1 MTTTTIDTGALRWM
15 LDDGH
20 GWLLVSRHAYPDAVE
35 YADRYCYATHDVVA
49 LEEDCAAGR
58 FLLAHPELD
67 DVEPFPTVIVHG
79 DAPCRSWARCAD
91 GRKSGWA

>member
-1 MTTTTIDTGALRWM
+1 MTTTTLRWM

-20 GWLLVSRHAYPDAVE
+20 GWLLVSRHAYPDAIE
-35 YADRYCYATHDVVA
+35 YADRYCYATADVVA

-58 FLLAHPELD
+58 FLLAHPKLD
-67 DVEPFPTVIVHG
+67 NADPFPVVRING
-79 DAPCRSWARCAD
+79 DAPCRSWARCRD